1 MLKQRFHLGSEVGI
15 FKVWNFGCDEAEI
28 VIDVDLW
35 KPRSAALVLNEAVFV
50 NNRIHHCLKIWD
62 RRGKIHFLPAEII
75 KKVNVIP
82 SLEAAHLTSAITS
95 IHCV

>member
-1 MLKQRFHLGSEVGI
+1 MVKQRFHLGSEVGI
-15 FKVWNFGCDEAEI
+15 FKVWNLGCNEAEI

-35 KPRSAALVLNEAVFV
+35 KLRSAALLSDKAVFV
-50 NNRIHHCLKIWD
+50 NNRVHHRLKIRD
-62 RRGKIHFLPAEII
+62 RRGEIHFLPAEIV